1 MVRPARGCVPTHI
14 FFKDDTH
21 VVCWKRHGWC
31 MCRVLVNL
39 LEVQDPYPSGLFPK
53 WLKFKVF
60 SYNHHL
66 SNEKCRLGSN
76 RHVVGVL
83 PNGSSVLVE
92 PCYKDHILLFERKFM
107 IH

>member
-14 FFKDDTH
+14 FLKDDTH

-66 SNEKCRLGSN
+66 SNEKYPGCLGYI
-76 RHVVGVL
+76 GDYTTQFCGGL
-83 PNGSSVLVE
+83 LVNH
-92 PCYKDHILLFERKFM
+92 YKNAY
-107 IH
+107 